1 MCENTDNTKEHE
13 KATLCNAA
21 SQVILEKELEK
32 EIVEVHTPKQY
43 NTFPDVKREMITI
56 EKIPC
61 PECGVLLRP
70 VEIVG
75 KRHYKLYCKGN
86 LSVIPKKRGRP
97 RKNYKYNE
105 IYDVLKNNNN
115 NNILID
121 IEEQAKQELIKKK
134 LILQERINNLN
145 KFFRC

>member
-1 MCENTDNTKEHE
+1 MCENTLDDIKH
-13 KATLCNAA
+13 
-21 SQVILEKELEK
+21 
-32 EIVEVHTPKQY
+32 EIVDSNNTVDDIHTPKQY
-43 NTFPDVKREMITI
+43 NTFPDVKREIITI

-61 PECGVLLRP
+61 PECGVLLKP

-97 RKNYKYNE
+97 RKNYKYDE
-105 IYDVLKNNNN
+105 IYDDLKKNNNN

-121 IEEQAKQELIKKK
+121 IEEQAKQELITKK
-134 LILQERINNLN
+134 LILQERINN
-145 KFFRC
+145 